1 MELSGHLLYPGHLLK
16 KKGRTLYFARFITMS
31 STLLR
36 TAGLSVGFF
45 HKKLREGTLELIQKE
60 PEVQRNPLPNH
71 KENGVMAVV
80 IHGNP
85 AEAKELEG
93 SFHLNTVR
101 IL

>member
-1 MELSGHLLYPGHLLK
+1 MSGHLLYPGHLLK

-45 HKKLREGTLELIQKE
+45 HKNLREGTLELIQKE

-85 AEAKELEG
+85 AEEKELEG